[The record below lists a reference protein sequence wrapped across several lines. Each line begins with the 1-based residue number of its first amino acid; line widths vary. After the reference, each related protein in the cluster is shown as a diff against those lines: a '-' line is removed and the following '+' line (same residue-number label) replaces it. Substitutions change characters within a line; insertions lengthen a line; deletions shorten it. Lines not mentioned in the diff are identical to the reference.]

1 MKDENHIPLTQDQAK
16 KVAVLAFFCAD
27 DLADAPAHALS
38 FVADIF
44 PECKD
49 FAEMLYEKEM
59 HYIWQD
65 HSLDSFGAEGTEY
78 RKLLDILEDEENE

>member
-49 FAEMLYEKEM
+49 FAEKLYEKEIR
-59 HYIWQD
+59 HIWPD
-65 HSLDSFGAEGTEY
+65 HPLDYFSVEGTEY
-78 RKLLDILEDEENE
+78 RKLLDILEKLG